1 MNPNPARLWL
11 TASLAI
17 ALAPILAAQRAPAN
31 APAAPTAVQKDEPIV
46 LSPFEV
52 GPDSVRGYQS
62 TAILQGG
69 RGKIDL
75 ADVAG
80 QVQVFTKDFLDDIGA
95 TTTDEAFLF
104 SATTQTYFDN
114 VNGNADSRPGSRN
127 IADDSGN
134 SRGLGNID
142 KTRNYFRTTI
152 EADSYNTERF
162 SLVSGAN
169 AVQFGLGGSAGTAES
184 TSARANL
191 TRNKQKLSLR
201 ADSYGSER
209 TVFDISQVLVP
220 KKLALRLVTLRENKE
235 YFITPGYD
243 DSRRAFIATT
253 WHLTKKLVMSFGKAG
268 HR

>member
-17 ALAPILAAQRAPAN
+17 ALAPCLAAQRAPAN
-31 APAAPTAVQKDEPIV
+31 APAAPTGVQKDEPIV

-52 GPDSVRGYQS
+52 GPESVRGYQS

-127 IADDSGN
+127 IADDSHEVALHAEPYVGVEVTYR
-134 SRGLGNID
+134 SKLLAHG
-142 KTRNYFRTTI
+142 
-152 EADSYNTERF
+152 EALFDVN
-162 SLVSGAN
+162 VSTVAEHFNGPRLC
-169 AVQFGLGGSAGTAES
+169 VGHGS
-184 TSARANL
+184 
-191 TRNKQKLSLR
+191 
-201 ADSYGSER
+201 D
-209 TVFDISQVLVP
+209 
-220 KKLALRLVTLRENKE
+220 
-235 YFITPGYD
+235 
-243 DSRRAFIATT
+243 
-253 WHLTKKLVMSFGKAG
+253 
-268 HR
+268 